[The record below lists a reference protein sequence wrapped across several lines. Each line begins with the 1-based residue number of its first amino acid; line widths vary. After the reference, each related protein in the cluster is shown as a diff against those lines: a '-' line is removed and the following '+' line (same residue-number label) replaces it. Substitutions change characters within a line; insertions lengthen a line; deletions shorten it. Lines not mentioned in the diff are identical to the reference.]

1 MSQNEVDAL
10 RQAGNDTGH
19 PEFAE
24 RMVRVL
30 RDGLRVLEGLPRDD
44 VFWGGWA
51 NHHATIHKLG
61 VLAAE
66 RLQRDPADRT
76 ARWTLVAL
84 ALARGSNDGGL
95 SLLGPDIATDP
106 TIVAD
111 ALVIADWV
119 GKEIGLDLTAELRE
133 ACAWADRDALE
144 SLAQAEAGEPARAAL
159 RVLAPQ
165 DPHEQGPGR

>member
-1 MSQNEVDAL
+1 MSQNEIDVL
-10 RQAGNDTGH
+10 RRSGCDTGH

-24 RMVRVL
+24 RMVRAL
-30 RDGLRVLEGLPRDD
+30 NDGLRVLEALPRDD
-44 VFWGGWA
+44 VFWRGWA
-51 NHHATIHKLG
+51 NDHATIYKLG

-66 RLQRDPADRT
+66 RLRHDPADRT

-84 ALARGSNDGGL
+84 ALAGGANDGGL
-95 SLLGPDIATDP
+95 SLLGPEIAADP

-119 GKEIGLDLTAELRE
+119 GQEIGLDLTAELRE

-144 SLAQAEAGEPARAAL
+144 SLARAEGGEAARAAL
-159 RVLAPQ
+159 RVLEPRAPLPSC
-165 DPHEQGPGR
+165 D